1 MIELIGIEKSYR
13 TRYGRR
19 TVIRP
24 TNLVF
29 YRGSNTA
36 VLGLNGAGKS
46 TLLRLISGVERPDR
60 GEVRRSVSVSSPLG
74 VTGAFN
80 PALTGAENLKFVCRI
95 YDKDIAATTEF
106 VREFSELGAYFYEPI
121 GTYSSGM
128 KSRLSF
134 ALSMAVDF
142 QVYVIDEGLSVGDAA
157 FRRKCQE
164 AFAERRSRS
173 DIIMT
178 SHSMSTIREFCT
190 RAVVMDK
197 GEAVPFESL
206 DAAEEYYM
214 EIVARGRAAA

>member
-1 MIELIGIEKSYR
+1 MIELIDVEKSYR
-13 TRYGRR
+13 TRQGLRP
-19 TVIRP
+19 VIRP
-24 TNLVF
+24 TSMAF
-29 YRGSNTA
+29 YRGSSTA

-60 GEVRRSVSVSSPLG
+60 GQVRRSVTVSSPLG

-80 PALTGAENLKFVCRI
+80 ANLTGAENLKFVCRI
-95 YDKDIAATTEF
+95 YDKDIRATTDF
-106 VREFSELGAYFYEPI
+106 VREFAELGPYFNEPI
-121 GTYSSGM
+121 ASYSSGM
-128 KSRLSF
+128 RSRLAF

-164 AFAERRSRS
+164 AFAERLARS

-190 RAVVMDK
+190 RAVVMDR
-197 GEAVPFESL
+197 GHAVPFESL
-206 DAAEEYYM
+206 DAAEDYYM
-214 EIVARGRAAA
+214 EIVARGRAA